1 MRRIP
6 LIPAIMIVAT
16 WLFAVGFV
24 LAYELRPGEQLE
36 ADAVAGAVGIGAVT
50 VAVVGVVAGIAWL
63 AAGPARRRLAAAR
76 G

>member
-24 LAYELRPGEQLE
+24 LAYELRQGESLE
-36 ADAVAGAVGIGAVT
+36 ADAVAGAVGIGAAT